1 VSQPTPKPERAA
13 PRRPRKWF
21 STGRVLVGGTLI
33 VAVSLAVVALLSTV
47 SVPTVQAKVEMPGMA
62 PHLLSL
68 WFDSTQDPRGA
79 MEITGQLLD
88 AGGTP
93 VPASSMRF
101 SVIGADASLLSS
113 EVGIPLPITNLAD
126 RWRFRAV
133 AQIPA
138 AGNWD
143 LDVEV
148 LMSGQSATVRIP
160 IEG

>member
-1 VSQPTPKPERAA
+1 
-13 PRRPRKWF
+13 
-21 STGRVLVGGTLI
+21 
-33 VAVSLAVVALLSTV
+33 
-47 SVPTVQAKVEMPGMA
+47 
-62 PHLLSL
+62 
-68 WFDSTQDPRGA
+68 
-79 MEITGQLLD
+79 
-88 AGGTP
+88 
-93 VPASSMRF
+93 
-101 SVIGADASLLSS
+101 LSS

>member
-1 VSQPTPKPERAA
+1 
-13 PRRPRKWF
+13 
-21 STGRVLVGGTLI
+21 LI

-68 WFDSTQDPRGA
+68 WFDSTQDPGGA

-93 VPASSMRF
+93 VSASSMRF
-101 SVIGADASLLSS
+101 SVIGADGSLLSS

-126 RWRFRAV
+126 RWRFRAMV
-133 AQIPA
+133 QISA

-143 LDVEV
+143 FDVEV
-148 LMSGQSATVRIP
+148 QMSGRSATVRIP
-160 IEG
+160 IQR

>member
-1 VSQPTPKPERAA
+1 
-13 PRRPRKWF
+13 
-21 STGRVLVGGTLI
+21 
-33 VAVSLAVVALLSTV
+33 
-47 SVPTVQAKVEMPGMA
+47 
-62 PHLLSL
+62 
-68 WFDSTQDPRGA
+68 

-93 VPASSMRF
+93 VSASSMRF
-101 SVIGADASLLSS
+101 SVIGADGSLLSS
-113 EVGIPLPITNLAD
+113 EVGIPVPITNLAD